1 MPYTSNAF
9 TVDPQI
15 VGEPNIFVLNDTSVG
30 SDAAVTQRRV
40 YLQKSDGSYL
50 TPEGTTTSYIVW
62 PIGDANIEIDALD
75 KSYCLNI
82 IVQWCNSAGA
92 AISTASAL
100 SLFTMHLEQ
109 FYYDLTQTQTGTPR
123 VVEDTAYYQS
133 KIQLRCA
140 LDEAQN
146 ALVYGADQFS
156 AQAALDRGSY
166 LKDNQTLY
174 F

>member
-15 VGEPNIFVLNDTSVG
+15 VGEPSVFTLNDTSAG
-30 SDAAVTQRRV
+30 NDAAVTVRRV

-50 TPEGTTTSYIVW
+50 VPQGTTTSYIVW
-62 PIGDANIEIDALD
+62 PIGDASIEIDALD

-82 IVQWCNSAGA
+82 IVHWVNAAGA
-92 AISTASAL
+92 ALYTASAL

-109 FYYDLTQTQTGTPR
+109 FYYDLTQTQTGTPN
-123 VVEDTAYYQS
+123 VVNDTAYYQS
-133 KIQLRCA
+133 KVKLRCA

-146 ALVYGADQFS
+146 ALVYGSDQYS
-156 AQAALDRGSY
+156 AQAALDRGTY
-166 LKDNQTLY
+166 LKDNETIY